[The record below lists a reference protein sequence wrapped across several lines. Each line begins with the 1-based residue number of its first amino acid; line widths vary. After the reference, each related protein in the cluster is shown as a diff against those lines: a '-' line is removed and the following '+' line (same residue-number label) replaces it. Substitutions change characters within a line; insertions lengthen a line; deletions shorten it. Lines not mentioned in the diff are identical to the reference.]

1 MQNIDNLFTSYM
13 GRKDLNLFNKNLS
26 LDSYKVYE
34 KEDNIIIKCLAPSY
48 EEKDIDLSIESRI
61 LEIKS
66 NKKLDDTEF
75 CFDIN
80 NKFKLFKEI
89 DSKKS
94 FASLEKGILTITM
107 PLKKCSKKTQINFK

>member
-1 MQNIDNLFTSYM
+1 MQNIDNLFTPFIT
-13 GRKDLNLFNKNLS
+13 RKDLNFINKNVS
-26 LDSYKVYE
+26 FESYKVYE
-34 KEDNIIIKCLAPSY
+34 KNDSIILKCLAPSY
-48 EEKDIDLSIESRI
+48 EEKDIDLSIESRM

-66 NKKLDDTEF
+66 NKKPDEDEF
-75 CFDIN
+75 CYDIN

-107 PLKKCSKKTQINFK
+107 PIKKCSKKSQISFK